1 MTVVSLCSAKG
12 APGVTTLACALGA
25 AWPVGRRV
33 IVAECDPSGG
43 DLAARFGLSPR
54 RGMTSLVLSGR
65 RTDQQGSVFSHHV
78 QRLPGGL
85 EVLAGS
91 VSAEAAGALDHELA
105 RVASGLFPDDA
116 DVVADCGRLRG
127 DAPGQDAVLRSA
139 DDVLL
144 LLRPDVAGLAHAFSA
159 RPRLEALSPSARTH
173 LVMVGTGRFDVAE
186 VSDALGVGVV
196 AVVPHDPGA
205 AAMACGEPGK
215 TRPFERSRLVASARR
230 LVADLLGQ
238 IEATS
243 PMDMD
248 LPA

>member
-1 MTVVSLCSAKG
+1 MTVVALCSAKG
-12 APGVTTLACALGA
+12 APGVTTLACSLGA

-33 IVAECDPSGG
+33 VVAECDPSGG

-65 RTDQQGSVFSHHV
+65 RPDRQGSEFSHHV

-85 EVLAGS
+85 EVLPGS
-91 VSAEAAGALDHELA
+91 VSAEAAGALDRELA
-105 RVASGLFPDDA
+105 RAASGLFPDDA
-116 DVVADCGRLRG
+116 DVVFDCGRLRG
-127 DAPGQDAVLRSA
+127 DAPGQEAVLGTA

-144 LLRPDVAGLAHAFSA
+144 LLRPDVAGVAHAFSA
-159 RPRLEALSPSARTH
+159 RSRLDALSSSARTH
-173 LVMVGTGRFDVAE
+173 LVIVGTGRFEVAE
-186 VSDALGVGVV
+186 VSDAMGVRV
-196 AVVPHDPGA
+196 AAVIPHDPGA

-215 TRPFERSRLVASARR
+215 ARPFARSPLVASARR

-238 IEATS
+238 IEATA
-243 PMDMD
+243 PLDMD